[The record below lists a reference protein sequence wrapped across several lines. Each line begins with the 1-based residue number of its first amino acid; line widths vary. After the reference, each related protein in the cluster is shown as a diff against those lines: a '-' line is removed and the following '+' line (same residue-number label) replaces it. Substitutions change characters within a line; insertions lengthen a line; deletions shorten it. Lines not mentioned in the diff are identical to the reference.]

1 MFYDVQPTPNK
12 RIYELEKG
20 LANLEERFNFWI
32 GDFKQKLDIK
42 TLQICTPGDDYE
54 VGRFIAV

>member
-1 MFYDVQPTPNK
+1 MTDNTANQ
-12 RIYELEKG
+12 RIYELERG

-42 TLQICTPGDDYE
+42 TLQISMTDDIE
-54 VGRFIAV
+54 D

>member
-42 TLQICTPGDDYE
+42 TLQICTPGDDDE
-54 VGRFIAV
+54 G